1 MLKKD
6 AQILINAIATSK
18 YKLNSWEQQFMQ
30 SIKQRDSLTSGQSI
44 KLQEIYSKAYG
55 GGIYEKREKM
65 G

>member
-6 AQILINAIATSK
+6 AQILIKAIVDSK

-30 SIKQRDSLTSGQSI
+30 SIKQRDNLTSGQSI

-55 GGIYEKREKM
+55 GGIYEKHQQI